1 MGESKHRIGEVLH
14 ETYRIER
21 LIGEGAMGMVYE
33 ASHLRL
39 RRKFAVKLLL
49 KDTASYAEAL
59 ARFRREA
66 EVTSG
71 IGHPNIVEMIDFNYT
86 EEGAPY
92 IVMEL
97 LQGEDLAV
105 RLEKHKVVGV
115 GFAASVLEQTCSA
128 VQAAH
133 GQGVIHRDLKPQ
145 NLFLSQKGEAA
156 DVVKVLDFGISKVLG
171 SRSMLTAGDSLLGTP
186 CYMAPEQAA
195 GGAAD
200 VDLRT
205 DVYAMGAILYQML
218 AGRPPFVADSVL
230 AILYQVVHNPPE
242 PLRKHRPDVP
252 AEVERVVLQ
261 SLSKRPEDRPG
272 SMSELAQLSSL
283 LRTHGTGVLPEVGVD
298 TAKEPGQRTIEG
310 DQDEIEMAVGPT
322 LENTA
327 LVVDEPDLDDD
338 DEPLSS
344 APVAES
350 SEDAGGSSETLPYP
364 PTPREVEAD
373 DEELDDEDEKIT
385 DKHVRAGTTGQSST
399 LSSSTGQYLEV
410 TPPRG
415 HGRKLLMTAA
425 ACLLLLGGG
434 GLYLALGNGNKGGAA
449 KDPATGAARATAP
462 PAGAAA
468 AGALHR
474 AKLSG
479 IARTRPDQSRLSKA
493 ALKVSAPAPNPA
505 APAPKPAPAVRPDM
519 AVAPVRTGPKPVNA
533 RRRPGAIKVGA
544 MSGRK
549 PICVE
554 VIVDG
559 KPRGFT
565 PLLVRGIKPGRH
577 TVVVRRK
584 DHKPVSRTVTVRPG
598 RTAPMLFQLR
608 R

>member
-14 ETYRIER
+14 ETYRLER

-39 RRKFAVKLLL
+39 RRRFAVKLLL
-49 KDTASYAEAL
+49 KDTASYAEAV

-71 IGHPNIVEMIDFNYT
+71 LGHPNIVEMIDFNHT
-86 EEGAPY
+86 DEGAPY

-97 LQGEDLAV
+97 LQGEDLST
-105 RLEKHKVVGV
+105 RLEKHKMVGA
-115 GFAASVLEQTCSA
+115 GFAASVLDQTCSA
-128 VQAAH
+128 VEAAH

-145 NLFLSQKGEAA
+145 NLFLSQKGDVA

-186 CYMAPEQAA
+186 CYMAPEQAE
-195 GGAAD
+195 GRAAD

-218 AGRPPFVADSVL
+218 AGRPPFMGESVL
-230 AILYQVVHNPPE
+230 AILYQVVHNAPE
-242 PLRKHRPDVP
+242 PLIKYRPDVP
-252 AEVERVVLQ
+252 YEVERVVLQ
-261 SLSKRPEDRPG
+261 SLSKRPDDRPG
-272 SMSELAQLSSL
+272 SMSELARLSSL
-283 LRTHGTGVLPEVGVD
+283 LRTHGTGVLPEGGVD
-298 TAKEPGQRTIEG
+298 TAKESGQSTIEA

-344 APVAES
+344 PPAES
-350 SEDAGGSSETLPYP
+350 SEVASGPGETLPYP
-364 PTPREVEAD
+364 PTPRETPAD
-373 DEELDDEDEKIT
+373 DGAEPDDDDKTT
-385 DKHVRAGTTGQSST
+385 DKHVRSGTIGQSST

-410 TPPRG
+410 APRPG
-415 HGRKLLMTAA
+415 HRRKLLLSAA
-425 ACLLLLGGG
+425 ACVLLLAGG
-434 GLYLALGNGNKGGAA
+434 GLYLGLGGNGERGGAVRV
-449 KDPATGAARATAP
+449 PASGATRSGAP
-462 PAGAAA
+462 PASAAA
-468 AGALHR
+468 AGALHK
-474 AKLSG
+474 AKLAEV
-479 IARTRPDQSRLSKA
+479 ARSRPDRTPPAKA
-493 ALKVSAPAPNPA
+493 APKLPSPASKPGPA
-505 APAPKPAPAVRPDM
+505 AKPDKVVTPVRPGPKPAS
-519 AVAPVRTGPKPVNA
+519 A
-533 RRRPGAIKVGA
+533 RKRPGAIKVGA

-554 VIVDG
+554 VFVDG

-565 PLLVRGIKPGRH
+565 PLLVRRVKPGRH
-577 TVVVRRK
+577 TVVARHK
-584 DHKPVSRTVTVRPG
+584 DYKPVTRTVTVRPG